1 MFRRFATHRSDG
13 VTVYDRLSSDVRT
26 KLGRNAAGT
35 MAELDAG
42 TGEELG
48 GQQVASIHVPVLLL
62 EGALSQKIFRNSS
75 SRLARTLPHAH
86 VQVLP
91 GASHMM
97 QFDAPPDFERAV
109 LSVAG

>member
-1 MFRRFATHRSDG
+1 
-13 VTVYDRLSSDVRT
+13 
-26 KLGRNAAGT
+26 

-42 TGEELG
+42 TGEELAVEV
-48 GQQVASIHVPVLLL
+48 VASIEMPVLLL
-62 EGALSQKIFRNSS
+62 EGALSQKVFRNSS
-75 SRLARTLPHAH
+75 TRLARRLPHAH

-97 QFDAPPDFERAV
+97 QFDAPTDYERAV